1 MRTADEIL
9 DDELSENML
18 DYLKENQIFRE
29 WIKDAMYTYAKEYHD
44 SEVKKLN
51 FLAVSVNEVELCT
64 CGNPSGEGNIQ
75 MVDDEKMLYFCCDC
89 GKKVQNL

>member
-29 WIKDAMYTYAKEYHD
+29 WIKDAMYTYAREYHE

-51 FLAVSVNEVELCT
+51 LLAVSVNEVEFCT

-75 MVDDEKMLYFCCDC
+75 MVNDEEMLYFCCDC
-89 GKKVQNL
+89 NKQVQN